1 LKAAQ
6 LIVFFILPYLF
17 KKGEERFKWM
27 SFFGT
32 VVWCYLFGIILGNS
46 ASSLIDTKLTNTLIE
61 VSVLLAVPLLLF
73 TLDIKAWLKNTRS
86 TIISFIISLVSISL
100 ATLSVSL
107 AFTKS
112 NLEVWKLGGMLVGV
126 YSGGTV
132 NMSAIGKSLEV
143 PNETFLMVNAADILI
158 SSVYMLIVLMG
169 AKKILSKFLPPYQF
183 LDKSEEE
190 TDQSE
195 SFRFKS
201 AGLAI
206 TLALIVVA
214 ISLGLSTFFYGE
226 FFAPFILLVCTSLG
240 ILFSLNKSVQT
251 NPSSFKTGEYILY
264 IFCIALGSLCNFN
277 NLSTNAPE
285 IVLFVS
291 LVLVIAISLHFIGAR
306 FFKIDADTALITNV
320 AAVFG
325 PAFVAP
331 VARSL
336 GNKQIIVSGLTSGLM
351 GYAFGNYLGLAM
363 AHLIKAVI

>member
-6 LIVFFILPYLF
+6 LIIFLILPYLF

-32 VVWCYLFGIILGNS
+32 VVWCYLFGIIIGNTV
-46 ASSLIDTKLTNTLIE
+46 APHLDNKLTNIIIE

-73 TLDIKAWLKNTRS
+73 TLDIKTWLKNTRS
-86 TIISFIISLVSISL
+86 TIISFIISLVSISF
-100 ATLSVSL
+100 ATLAVSL
-107 AFTKS
+107 TLGKE

-143 PNETFLMVNAADILI
+143 PNETFLMVNAADIAI

-169 AKKILSKFLPPYQF
+169 AKKLLSTFLPAYEYREEAEEDLNTDVF
-183 LDKSEEE
+183 NIKSS
-190 TDQSE
+190 T
-195 SFRFKS
+195 
-201 AGLAI
+201 I
-206 TLALIVVA
+206 ALLLGALVVG
-214 ISLGLSTFFYGE
+214 ISLGFSELFFQKM
-226 FFAPFILLVCTSLG
+226 FAPFILLVCTSLG
-240 ILFSLNKSVQT
+240 IIFSLKKSIQK

-264 IFCIALGSLCNFN
+264 IFCIALGSLCNFS
-277 NLSTNAPE
+277 NLTANAPE
-285 IVLFVS
+285 IVLFIT
-291 LVLVIAISLHFIGAR
+291 LVLVLAILLHFLGAKI
-306 FFKIDADTALITNV
+306 FKIDADTALITNV

-351 GYAFGNYLGLAM
+351 GYAVGNYLGLAM
-363 AHLIKAVI
+363 AHLIKALI

>member
-1 LKAAQ
+1 MAAQ
-6 LIVFFILPYLF
+6 LIIFLILPYLF

-32 VVWCYLFGIILGNS
+32 VVWCYLFGIIIGNT
-46 ASSLIDTKLTNTLIE
+46 ASSYIDLKLTNSLIE

-73 TLDIKAWLKNTRS
+73 SLDIKAWLKNTRS

-107 AFTKS
+107 AFPKG
-112 NLEVWKLGGMLVGV
+112 NLETWKLGGMLVGV

-158 SSVYMLIVLMG
+158 SSIYMLIVLMG
-169 AKKILSKFLPPYQF
+169 AKKILSRFLPAYKYQ
-183 LDKSEEE
+183 DIK
-190 TDQSE
+190 DQDISDGDA
-195 SFRFKS
+195 FQFKA
-201 AGLAI
+201 AGIAI
-206 TLALIVVA
+206 ALALLVVA
-214 ISLGLSTFFYGE
+214 VSLGLSTLFYGE
-226 FFAPFILLVCTSLG
+226 LFAPFILLICTSLG
-240 ILFSLNKSVQT
+240 ILFSLIKKIQA
-251 NPSSFKTGEYILY
+251 NPSSFKSGEYILY

-285 IVLFVS
+285 ILLFVS
-291 LVLVIAISLHFIGAR
+291 LVLVMAILLHFIGAR

-336 GNKQIIVSGLTSGLM
+336 GNKQVIVSGLTSGLM

-363 AHLIKAVI
+363 AHLIKALL